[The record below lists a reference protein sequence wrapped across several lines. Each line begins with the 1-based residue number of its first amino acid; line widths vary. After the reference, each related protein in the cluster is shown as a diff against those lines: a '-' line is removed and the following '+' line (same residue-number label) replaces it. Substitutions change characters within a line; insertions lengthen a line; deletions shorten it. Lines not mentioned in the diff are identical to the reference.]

1 MPRPVFLVSIDTEA
15 DDQWSVEGRRA
26 LSVRN
31 AQCLPKL
38 QTLFDR
44 VGVRPTYLITHEM
57 ATKADSADVLRALAQ
72 SSHCEVGAHL
82 HPWSSPPYREEDLV
96 GSYPCQLPDDLLER
110 QMRELTDTIEAH
122 LNVRPTSYR
131 AGRYGFDERNL
142 RHLELLGYAVDSSV
156 DPLLNETRFGGP
168 NFAGAPVAPYRPDTS
183 DVVRPGASPVLE
195 IPISSATLPFLPKS
209 MEAFYAR
216 LSPRRRGALKRF
228 GIRPAWLRPSYS
240 PTADIMALADG
251 LVARGVPTLNM
262 MFHSSELLPGGSP
275 YHRESADVD
284 RFFDALERV
293 IEHMTVSLEAVPLT
307 YSEYAA
313 STKSGLAGSSS
324 RPTT

>member
-1 MPRPVFLVSIDTEA
+1 
-15 DDQWSVEGRRA
+15 
-26 LSVRN
+26 
-31 AQCLPKL
+31 
-38 QTLFDR
+38 
-44 VGVRPTYLITHEM
+44 
-57 ATKADSADVLRALAQ
+57 
-72 SSHCEVGAHL
+72 
-82 HPWSSPPYREEDLV
+82 
-96 GSYPCQLPDDLLER
+96 
-110 QMRELTDTIEAH
+110 
-122 LNVRPTSYR
+122 
-131 AGRYGFDERNL
+131 
-142 RHLELLGYAVDSSV
+142 
-156 DPLLNETRFGGP
+156 
-168 NFAGAPVAPYRPDTS
+168 
-183 DVVRPGASPVLE
+183 
-195 IPISSATLPFLPKS
+195 
-209 MEAFYAR
+209 MEAIYAR